1 MGQQKIASAGVH
13 LSVTSRGNPRSE
25 TVILV
30 HGFPDN
36 QTVWD
41 AVVPLLEPRFH
52 VVTYDVRGAGESTA
66 PTARAGYA
74 MTRLV
79 DDLSAVIDRVHPDG
93 NAVHLVGHDWGSV
106 QLWDAVMREGS
117 DPRLYGRIASYT
129 SISGP
134 GLDLLG
140 HFIRS
145 SFRRREFRALTKQ
158 IVHSSYIGLFQLP
171 VVPELIFR
179 RLGAPLQKRLAK
191 SQRLGDVAQWSK
203 TFSCDGAN
211 GVNLYRANGL
221 GFGAPTTEVPVQLIV
236 PTKDSFLTPAVYADA
251 KLFAPHLTRIDVVA
265 GHWVI
270 RTHAELIAERIATF
284 VDEN

>member
-1 MGQQKIASAGVH
+1 VQQTDS
-13 LSVTSRGNPRSE
+13 GNNNS
-25 TVILV
+25 
-30 HGFPDN
+30 N
-36 QTVWD
+36 
-41 AVVPLLEPRFH
+41 
-52 VVTYDVRGAGESTA
+52 
-66 PTARAGYA
+66 
-74 MTRLV
+74 
-79 DDLSAVIDRVHPDG
+79 DRV
-93 NAVHLVGHDWGSV
+93 A
-106 QLWDAVMREGS
+106 RK
-117 DPRLYGRIASYT
+117 
-129 SISGP
+129 
-134 GLDLLG
+134 
-140 HFIRS
+140 
-145 SFRRREFRALTKQ
+145 RALPGHQNSATNYTDHRYQ
-158 IVHSSYIGLFQLP
+158 EALL
-171 VVPELIFR
+171 
-179 RLGAPLQKRLAK
+179 ATPLQKRLAK